1 MKLRRLTLVFG
12 LVLGLLTFVALSGSA
27 GAAVDPVTV
36 QLKAQNGSNQSGTA
50 TLTDMGNN
58 TTKVVVDLANSPA
71 GPQPLHIH
79 DGTCANLNPT
89 PKYPLTSL
97 ANGKSET
104 TVNVSLSALLA
115 APFAINAHKSTT
127 EAAVYVSCGEIV
139 AQAPTAAPRTGG
151 GGMASNDRSPLAWAA
166 IAALLTITVVGATY
180 ALRRQDA

>member
-1 MKLRRLTLVFG
+1 VKLRRLTLVFG
-12 LVLGLLTFVALSGSA
+12 LILGLLTFVALAGSA
-27 GAAVDPVTV
+27 GAAVDPVTI
-36 QLKAQNGSNQSGTA
+36 QLKAQNGSGQAGTA

-58 TTKVVVDLANSPA
+58 TTKVVVELTNSPA

-79 DGTCANLNPT
+79 DGTCANLTAT

-104 TVNVSLSALLA
+104 TLTNVSLSALLA

-139 AQAPTAAPRTGG
+139 AAAPAATPRTGG
-151 GGMASNDRSPLAWAA
+151 GGMASNSSPLAWAA
-166 IAALLTITVVGATY
+166 IAALLTITVVGVTF
-180 ALRRQDA
+180 ALRRRAA

>member
-27 GAAVDPVTV
+27 GAADTVTI
-36 QLKAQNGSNQSGTA
+36 QLKAQNGSNQTGTA
-50 TLTDMGNN
+50 TLTDVGNGM
-58 TTKVVVDLANSPA
+58 TKVVVDLANSPA

-104 TVNVSLSALLA
+104 TVNVSLSSLLA
-115 APFAINAHKSTT
+115 APYAINAHKSTT

-139 AQAPTAAPRTGG
+139 GQAPTAAPRTGG
-151 GGMASNDRSPLAWAA
+151 GGMAGSNHSPLAWAA

-180 ALRRQDA
+180 ALRRREA